1 MKNKTWFNL
10 LFEVFQKNQGG
21 ILQSLI
27 ASFIYAGLTSP
38 SLIQWWQGNIGFWS
52 INWLVFC
59 NIFLWGCCVY
69 IWLNK
74 KSTPTYHR
82 PTYPKGRYFFLAFTI
97 IITILTAGFWVHF
110 QNVLSKQIIVLVANF
125 DDNENNN
132 LHITNDIIKQLKNA
146 TSKYPDVK
154 IQALDQVINEQK
166 GGSEVARSEGE
177 KRKASIVLWGWYSA
191 TKPTADVNVYFEI
204 LKKQHNLVLGDE
216 KRDLQQDIAE
226 LETSKGKFQISNP
239 INSLI
244 LLTTGLIR
252 YQAKD
257 YDEAINRFSDAIAQL
272 ENQPQ
277 QKDILASIY
286 FWQGN
291 VRHDQKNNEKA
302 IADYTKA
309 INLNPKFANA
319 YNNRAGSYS
328 RIGKKQQAINDYT
341 EAIKI
346 NPNFATAYNNRGST
360 RSDLDDKLG
369 AINDFNEAIK
379 IDPKH
384 DSAYNNRGVYYSNLG
399 NTQKAIDDFNEAIRI
414 NSKYATPYNNRGLA
428 YSNLGNTQKAID
440 DFNEAIRINSKY
452 APAYNN
458 RGVYYSNLGNKQK
471 AIDDFNKAIE
481 VDPSFATAYNSR
493 GMNWYDQGKIKEA
506 LDDYNQAINIDN
518 ENAIAYTGRG
528 SVYLAQKKI
537 QEAINDYSTALK
549 INPKLVAAYQN
560 RGFAYSSQ
568 KKFKEAIDDF
578 TNAINK
584 SSKNDVVL
592 ATAYYSRGRARASQ
606 NDKLGAIA
614 DFTKSLEIN
623 PRSPDTYFNLG
634 QARFFSGDKQKGIA
648 DLEQAA
654 KLYLEQG
661 NKTEYENVRYQIK
674 VFGK

>member
-10 LFEVFQKNQGG
+10 VFEVFQKYKG
-21 ILQSLI
+21 IWEGII
-27 ASFIYAGLTSP
+27 ASFVYTGLTSP
-38 SLIQWWQGNIGFWS
+38 SLIQWWQGNIEFGS
-52 INWLVFC
+52 IKWLVFC

-69 IWLNK
+69 IWFKK
-74 KSTPTYHR
+74 KSTPTYHG
-82 PTYPKGRYFFLAFTI
+82 PTYSKGRYFFLAFTI
-97 IITILTAGFWVHF
+97 IITILTASVWVHF

-125 DDNENNN
+125 DDNQNNN
-132 LHITNDIIKQLKNA
+132 LHITNNIIKQLKNA

-291 VRHDQKNNEKA
+291 VRRDQKNNEKA

-309 INLNPKFANA
+309 INFNPK
-319 YNNRAGSYS
+319 
-328 RIGKKQQAINDYT
+328 
-341 EAIKI
+341 
-346 NPNFATAYNNRGST
+346 FATAYNNRGGT
-360 RSDLDDKLG
+360 YLELDNKQKAIDDFTEAIEIDGKLVEAYNNRGIAYSDLDDKQK
-369 AINDFNEAIK
+369 AINDFNKAIQIDRRYRNAYNNRGVAYSDLGNKRKAIDDFNEAIK
-379 IDPKH
+379 IDSKYAT
-384 DSAYNNRGVYYSNLG
+384 AYNNRGLAYSDLDNK
-399 NTQKAIDDFNEAIRI
+399 QKAIDDFNEAIKI
-414 NSKYATPYNNRGLA
+414 DSKYAIAYNNRGLA
-428 YSNLGNTQKAID
+428 YS
-440 DFNEAIRINSKY
+440 R
-452 APAYNN
+452 
-458 RGVYYSNLGNKQK
+458 LGNKQK
-471 AIDDFNKAIE
+471 AIDDLNKAIE
-481 VDPSFATAYNSR
+481 VDPKCAIAYNSR
-493 GMNWYDQGKIKEA
+493 GSILYAQGKIKEA
-506 LDDYNQAINIDN
+506 LKDYSQAIEIDHK
-518 ENAIAYTGRG
+518 NAPFYTNRG
-528 SVYLAQKKI
+528 VIYTFQRKFK
-537 QEAINDYSTALK
+537 EAINDHNQALK
-549 INPKLVAAYQN
+549 INPKFIAAYNN
-560 RGFAYSSQ
+560 RGSTYFEQ
-568 KKFKEAIDDF
+568 GNLKQAINDF
-578 TNAINK
+578 TDIIKKAPQ
-584 SSKNDVVL
+584 NDPIL
-592 ATAYYSRGRARASQ
+592 ATAYYSRGIARASQ

-623 PRSPDTYFNLG
+623 PHSPDTYFNLG
-634 QARFFSGDKQKGIA
+634 QARFLSGDKQKGIA

-661 NKTEYENVRYQIK
+661 NKTEYEKVKDQIK
-674 VFGK
+674 LFGK

>member
-1 MKNKTWFNL
+1 MKNKTWFSL
-10 LFEVFQKNQGG
+10 IFEFFQKNQGG

-59 NIFLWGCCVY
+59 NIFLWGCCIY

-74 KSTPTYHR
+74 KSTPTYHG

-132 LHITNDIIKQLKNA
+132 LHITNDILKQLKSA

-166 GGSEVARSEGE
+166 GGSEVARFEGE

-204 LKKQHNLVLGDE
+204 LKKQHDLVLGDE

-272 ENQPQ
+272 ENNQPQ

-286 FWQGN
+286 YWQGN
-291 VRHDQKNNEKA
+291 VRRDQKNNEKA

-319 YNNRAGSYS
+319 YNNRGFTYS
-328 RIGKKQQAINDYT
+328 
-341 EAIKI
+341 E
-346 NPNFATAYNNRGST
+346 S
-360 RSDLDDKLG
+360 
-369 AINDFNEAIK
+369 
-379 IDPKH
+379 
-384 DSAYNNRGVYYSNLG
+384 
-399 NTQKAIDDFNEAIRI
+399 
-414 NSKYATPYNNRGLA
+414 
-428 YSNLGNTQKAID
+428 
-440 DFNEAIRINSKY
+440 
-452 APAYNN
+452 
-458 RGVYYSNLGNKQK
+458 GNKQK

-481 VDPSFATAYNSR
+481 IDPNYSTAYNNRGFTYFNLGNKKKAVDDFNEAIRIDYKYASAYTNRGLAYSHLGNKGKAIDDLNKAIEVDPSLANAYNSR
-493 GMNWYDQGKIKEA
+493 GNIQYDQGKIREA
-506 LDDYNQAINIDN
+506 LKDYNQAIRIDPKNIS
-518 ENAIAYTGRG
+518 AHT
-528 SVYLAQKKI
+528 
-537 QEAINDYSTALK
+537 
-549 INPKLVAAYQN
+549 N
-560 RGFAYSSQ
+560 RGLFYSSQ
-568 KKFKEAIDDF
+568 RKFKEAIDDF
-578 TNAINK
+578 TEALKINPKFFAAYYNRGLAYFDQNKFKEAIDNFTNAIKKAPQNEGI
-584 SSKNDVVL
+584 NDTIL
-592 ATAYYSRGRARASQ
+592 ANTYHSRGNARASQ
-606 NDKLGAIA
+606 GDKLGA
-614 DFTKSLEIN
+614 
-623 PRSPDTYFNLG
+623 
-634 QARFFSGDKQKGIA
+634 IA

-661 NKTEYENVRYQIK
+661 NKTEYEKVKDQIK
-674 VFGK
+674 LFGQ

>member
-132 LHITNDIIKQLKNA
+132 LHITNDIIKQLKSA

-166 GGSEVARSEGE
+166 GGSEVARFEGE

-204 LKKQHNLVLGDE
+204 LKKQHDLVLGDE

-272 ENQPQ
+272 ENNQPQ

-286 FWQGN
+286 YWQGN
-291 VRHDQKNNEKA
+291 VRSDQKNNEKA

-309 INLNPKFANA
+309 INFNPKFAA
-319 YNNRAGSYS
+319 
-328 RIGKKQQAINDYT
+328 
-341 EAIKI
+341 
-346 NPNFATAYNNRGST
+346 AYNNRGST
-360 RSDLDDKLG
+360 YSGSGNKQK
-369 AINDFNEAIK
+369 AIDDFNKAIE
-379 IDPKH
+379 INPKY
-384 DSAYNNRGVYYSNLG
+384 STAYNNRGFSYFNLG
-399 NTQKAIDDFNEAIRI
+399 NKQKAIDDLTEAIRFNFKDANLYNNRGNFYYALNQNQKAIDDFNEAIRI
-414 NSKYATPYNNRGLA
+414 NSKYAYAYINRGLA
-428 YSNLGNTQKAID
+428 YSH
-440 DFNEAIRINSKY
+440 
-452 APAYNN
+452 
-458 RGVYYSNLGNKQK
+458 LGNKRK

-481 VDPSFATAYNSR
+481 INPSLADAYNSR
-493 GMNWYDQGKIKEA
+493 GTIQYDQGKIREA
-506 LDDYNQAINIDN
+506 LEDYNQAIRIDPQN
-518 ENAIAYTGRG
+518 VSAHTNRG
-528 SVYLAQKKI
+528 LFYSSQRKFK
-537 QEAINDYSTALK
+537 EAIDDFNEALK
-549 INPKLVAAYQN
+549 INPKFFAAHHN
-560 RGFAYSSQ
+560 RGLAYFDQ
-568 KKFKEAIDDF
+568 NKFKEAIDDF

-584 SSKNDVVL
+584 APQNEGINDTIL
-592 ATAYYSRGRARASQ
+592 ANTYYSRGNARASQ
-606 NDKLGAIA
+606 GDKLGA
-614 DFTKSLEIN
+614 
-623 PRSPDTYFNLG
+623 
-634 QARFFSGDKQKGIA
+634 IA

-661 NKTEYENVRYQIK
+661 NKTEYEKVRYQIK